1 MLLSAAYFMYE
12 CTKFQGAIQYRE
24 KTLSKCDM
32 VIFTQPTVLHKK
44 NKRGN
49 FTKILLHFKEVNFF
63 AYVTAKLLELN
74 SLEK

>member
-44 NKRGN
+44 IKGEISQKYYY
-49 FTKILLHFKEVNFF
+49 TSKK
-63 AYVTAKLLELN
+63 
-74 SLEK
+74 